1 MSKRDLIS
9 INDLTNDEIEQVFA
23 VADEF
28 AADMRGFG
36 SLCRAHIMATLF
48 YEPSTRTR
56 LSFES
61 AMHRL
66 GGNVI
71 TVANMRDS
79 SSSKGESLADTVR
92 VVGGNYA
99 DVLVIRHPAA
109 GAARVA
115 ASFADV
121 PVINA
126 GDGGHEH
133 PTQTLCDLYTLK
145 KQKGHLEGLDV
156 VLCGDLK
163 YSRTVH
169 SLAYALARFSANII
183 CIPAPSFEMPDY
195 VLEKLAGEFRC
206 EPERFQGGE
215 FDALV
220 EQADAF
226 YITPNRPHQ
235 LSLFTDAA
243 ESRAQKRRLIKNID
257 AVYMTRAQSERFGSC
272 EEAAAYPRVNEAVLS
287 SPGFQDAIVMHP
299 LPRRDEIAYEL
310 DRDPRSMYFQQA
322 QLGVPIRMALI
333 SVLLGQRPL
342 KRPAAPRAR
351 VVVPGLGHLR
361 CGNEAC
367 ITRTEQGGYL
377 PSEFEVVSRLPFRLR
392 CAYCETVRP
401 ATFVGD
407 RSRMKVFPAESNDV
421 MAIAGTEITAFED
434 VAAYEAEGYELE
446 RTT

>member
-1 MSKRDLIS
+1 MMKRDLIS

-23 VADEF
+23 IADEL
-28 AADMRGFG
+28 AGDLRGCEQ
-36 SLCRAHIMATLF
+36 LCRGNIMATLF

-71 TVANMRDS
+71 TVANMKDS
-79 SSSKGESLADTVR
+79 STAKGESLADTVR

-99 DVLVIRHPAA
+99 DLLVIRHPAA

-133 PTQTLCDLYTLK
+133 PTQTLCDLYTLRQ
-145 KQKGHLEGLDV
+145 QKGHLEGLEV

-169 SLAYALARFSANII
+169 SLAYALARFGANII

-195 VLEKLAGEFRC
+195 VLEKLGSEFRC
-206 EPERFQGGE
+206 QPERFEGGE
-215 FDALV
+215 FDDLV

-235 LSLFTDAA
+235 LTLFTDAA
-243 ESRAQKRRLIKNID
+243 ESRAQKRRVIKNID
-257 AVYMTRAQSERFGSC
+257 ALYMTRAQSERFTNL
-272 EEAAAYPRVNEAVLS
+272 EEAAAYPRVNEALLRR
-287 SPGFQDAIVMHP
+287 PGFQDAIVMHP
-299 LPRRDEIAYEL
+299 LPRRDEISYEV
-310 DRDPRSMYFQQA
+310 DRDPRSMYFKQA
-322 QLGVPIRMALI
+322 QQGVPIRMALI
-333 SVLLGQRPL
+333 AVLLGIRPL
-342 KRPAAPRAR
+342 QRGPRREVGQVAIH
-351 VVVPGLGHLR
+351 GALR
-361 CGNEAC
+361 CWNESC

-377 PSEFEVVSRLPFRLR
+377 LPEFEVVTRQPFRLR
-392 CAYCETVRP
+392 CAFCEAVRP
-401 ATFVGD
+401 ASWVGD
-407 RSRMKVFPAESNDV
+407 RSRKRVFPAESTDV
-421 MAIAGTEITAFED
+421 MGIAGSEITAFED
-434 VAAYEAEGYELE
+434 VESYEAEGYVLE
-446 RTT
+446 TAR